1 MRKSRSWHKSL
12 IVLAIA
18 VAAFVAVPVAQA
30 QQVFVHGA
38 VVALQGTPH
47 LWIAD
52 EQGVLHWGGDT
63 RALADRHV
71 NWSARIEVSLD
82 GLRALETGDP
92 WLSAGLLKDG
102 DPIYLVKW
110 ETEWPQP
117 RLLHIQ
123 SIADVELFGI
133 NETNYG
139 NFVLDIA
146 AWEARYGMSV
156 AGLERAE
163 LPAAVASAAT
173 STQAPAGTGYQ
184 SINGFGA
191 GDGTLNLPQGDVALK
206 LQFGAWAQ
214 EPVTVTYQIGG
225 GEPVRLIDD
234 RMVVYQNE
242 RTISVPQAGAYTFSV
257 TTTRDWRIWI
267 GVRPSLESVPL
278 PLGGCIVNRA
288 WRMVN
293 GVNRAQFLCGGVR
306 LDGTSY
312 DEVNTADDFWVVW
325 SVSGKYHSVTST
337 GTLVVAEQAAVVSF
351 QTFSGYNG
359 GYGTFDLPMGNVTV
373 TIEYDDWA
381 NSPITVTYQAPGGAL
396 MTLVDNARVG
406 YSSRWV
412 LNAPVAGK
420 YTVRVGAMRSW
431 KVSVGAADTSLEN
444 RLGRIGLPV
453 DESCSTTDAWKETDG
468 VYQARFKC
476 PTFELDGMFYPGLI
490 TEEGIWVVWNKDG
503 AHLDVTFHKDGLAS

>member
-191 GDGTLNLPQGDVALK
+191 GGGTLNLPQGDVALK

-267 GVRPSLESVPL
+267 GVRPSLETVPL

-293 GVNRAQFLCGGVR
+293 GVDRAQFLCGGVR

-453 DESCSTTDAWKETDG
+453 DETCTTTDAWKETDG

-503 AHLDVTFHKDGLAS
+503 AHLDVTFHKTS

>member
-63 RALADRHV
+63 RALAGRHV

-191 GDGTLNLPQGDVALK
+191 GGGTLNLPQGDVALK

-267 GVRPSLESVPL
+267 GVRPSLETVPL

-288 WRMVN
+288 WRMAD

-503 AHLDVTFHKDGLAS
+503 AHLDVTFHKTS

>member
-71 NWSARIEVSLD
+71 NWSARTEVSLD

-191 GDGTLNLPQGDVALK
+191 GGGTLNLPQGDVALK

-267 GVRPSLESVPL
+267 GVRPSLETVPL

-293 GVNRAQFLCGGVR
+293 GVDRAQFLCGGVR

-453 DESCSTTDAWKETDG
+453 DETCTTTDAWKETDG

-503 AHLDVTFHKDGLAS
+503 AHLDVTFHKTS

>member
-71 NWSARIEVSLD
+71 NWSARTEVSLD

-191 GDGTLNLPQGDVALK
+191 GGGTLNLPQGDVALK

-267 GVRPSLESVPL
+267 GVRPSLETVPL

-293 GVNRAQFLCGGVR
+293 GVDRAQFLCGGVR

-453 DESCSTTDAWKETDG
+453 DETCTTTDAWKETDG

-503 AHLDVTFHKDGLAS
+503 DHLDVTFHKTG